1 MMIDLERI
9 GADARAA
16 ARTLAVLD
24 TAKKNQVLMAAADA
38 LDQEENQ
45 AAILR
50 GNAEDLAIADQNQM
64 PAGLRD
70 RLRLTEERLHAMA
83 DAIRDIASLEDPVG
97 EVLSETTRPNGLR
110 LQKVAVPIGVIG
122 IIYEARPNVTSD
134 AWSLC
139 FKTANAVILKGGS
152 DAIHSNLA
160 ITKVL
165 RSAIEAAGIDPNV
178 LQLIEATDHETT
190 NRFMQMNEYVDVLI
204 PRGSHRLIQAVVRNA
219 SVPVIETGAG
229 NCHIFLDARADVA
242 KAVPIVFNAKT
253 QRIGVC
259 NACES
264 LVVDAEVLSTVLVP
278 VIRKLQEMQVE
289 AYCDAPSYAAVQ
301 AAAAAGEG
309 IDMCLVH
316 VATEED
322 FTTEYLDYKISV
334 KTVHSVAEAISHI
347 NRCSTGHSE
356 SIITE
361 DAAHAEQF
369 LNGIDSACVYW
380 NASTRFTDGGCFGF
394 GAEIGISTGKLHAR
408 GPMGLRELTTY
419 KYKIYGDG
427 QIR

>member
-1 MMIDLERI
+1 MIDLERI

-16 ARTLAVLD
+16 SRTLAVLD
-24 TAKKNQVLMAAADA
+24 TAKKNQVLRMAADA
-38 LDQEENQ
+38 LDREENQ
-45 AAILR
+45 ADILR

-83 DAIRDIASLEDPVG
+83 DAIRDIAALEDPVG
-97 EVLSETTRPNGLR
+97 ELLSETTRPNGLR

-229 NCHIFLDARADVA
+229 NCHIFLDASADVA

-264 LVVDAEVLSTVLVP
+264 LVVDERVLSTVLVP

-301 AAAAAGEG
+301 AAAEAGES
-309 IDMCLVH
+309 IDMRLVH

>member
-1 MMIDLERI
+1 M
-9 GADARAA
+9 
-16 ARTLAVLD
+16 
-24 TAKKNQVLMAAADA
+24 
-38 LDQEENQ
+38 
-45 AAILR
+45 
-50 GNAEDLAIADQNQM
+50 
-64 PAGLRD
+64 
-70 RLRLTEERLHAMA
+70 
-83 DAIRDIASLEDPVG
+83 
-97 EVLSETTRPNGLR
+97 
-110 LQKVAVPIGVIG
+110 PIGVIG

-229 NCHIFLDARADVA
+229 NCHIFLDEDADVA

-264 LVVDAEVLSTVLVP
+264 LVVDARVLSTVLVP
-278 VIRKLQEMQVE
+278 VIRKLQERQVE
-289 AYCDAPSYAAVQ
+289 AYCDAPSLTALE

-309 IDMCLVH
+309 IDMGLVH
-316 VATEED
+316 PATEED

-334 KTVHSVAEAISHI
+334 KTVHSVAEAIAHI

-356 SIITE
+356 AIITE

>member
-1 MMIDLERI
+1 M
-9 GADARAA
+9 
-16 ARTLAVLD
+16 LD
-24 TAKKNQVLMAAADA
+24 TEKKNRVLMAAADA
-38 LDQEENQ
+38 LDREENQ
-45 AAILR
+45 AEILR
-50 GNAEDLAIADQNQM
+50 ANAEDLAIADQNQM
-64 PAGLRD
+64 AAGLRD
-70 RLRLTEERLHAMA
+70 RLRLTGERLHAMA
-83 DAIRDIASLEDPVG
+83 DAIRDIAALEDPVG
-97 EVLSETTRPNGLR
+97 EVLSETERPNGLR

-165 RSAIEAAGIDPNV
+165 RSAIEAAGIDTNV

-229 NCHIFLDARADVA
+229 NCHIFLDEDADVA

-264 LVVDAEVLSTVLVP
+264 LVVDERVLSTVLVP
-278 VIRKLQEMQVE
+278 VIRKLQERQVE
-289 AYCDAPSYAAVQ
+289 AYCDALSFAAVQ

-309 IDMCLVH
+309 IDMGLVH
-316 VATEED
+316 PATEED

-334 KTVHSVAEAISHI
+334 KTVHSVAEAIAHI

-356 SIITE
+356 AIITE

>member
-1 MMIDLERI
+1 MIDLERI

-16 ARTLAVLD
+16 SRTLAVLD
-24 TAKKNQVLMAAADA
+24 TAKKNQVLRMAADA
-38 LDQEENQ
+38 LDREENQ

-264 LVVDAEVLSTVLVP
+264 LVVDERVLSTVLVP

-301 AAAAAGEG
+301 AVAEAGEG
-309 IDMCLVH
+309 IDMRLVH
-316 VATEED
+316 AATEED

>member
-1 MMIDLERI
+1 MIDLERI
-9 GADARAA
+9 GAAARAA
-16 ARTLAVLD
+16 ARQLAVLD
-24 TAKKNQVLMAAADA
+24 TEKKNQVLMAAADA
-38 LDQEENQ
+38 LDREENQ
-45 AAILR
+45 AEILR
-50 GNAEDLAIADQNQM
+50 ANAEDLAIADQNQM
-64 PAGLRD
+64 AAGLRD
-70 RLRLTEERLHAMA
+70 RLRLTGERLHAMA
-83 DAIRDIASLEDPVG
+83 DAIRDIAALEDPVG
-97 EVLSETTRPNGLR
+97 EVLSETERPNGVR

-229 NCHIFLDARADVA
+229 NCHIFLDEGADGT

-264 LVVDAEVLSTVLVP
+264 LVVDARVLSTVLVP
-278 VIRKLQEMQVE
+278 VIRKLQERQVE
-289 AYCDAPSYAAVQ
+289 AYCDAPSLAAVQ

-309 IDMCLVH
+309 IDMGLVH
-316 VATEED
+316 PATEED

-334 KTVHSVAEAISHI
+334 KTVHSVAEAIAHI

>member
-1 MMIDLERI
+1 MIDLERI
-9 GADARAA
+9 GADARSAS
-16 ARTLAVLD
+16 RTLAVLD
-24 TAKKNQVLMAAADA
+24 TAKKNQVLRMAADA
-38 LDQEENQ
+38 LDLAENQ
-45 AAILR
+45 ADILR

-83 DAIRDIASLEDPVG
+83 DAIRDIAALEDPVG
-97 EVLSETTRPNGLR
+97 ELLSETTRPNGLR

-301 AAAAAGEG
+301 AAAEAGAG
-309 IDMCLVH
+309 IDMRLVH
-316 VATEED
+316 PATEED

-334 KTVHSVAEAISHI
+334 KTVHSVVEAISHI

>member
-1 MMIDLERI
+1 MIDLERI

-24 TAKKNQVLMAAADA
+24 AAKKNQVLRMAADA

-229 NCHIFLDARADVA
+229 NCHIFLDASADVA

-264 LVVDAEVLSTVLVP
+264 LVVDERVLTTVLVP

-309 IDMCLVH
+309 IDMRLVH
-316 VATEED
+316 AATEED

>member
-1 MMIDLERI
+1 MIDLERI

-24 TAKKNQVLMAAADA
+24 AAKKNQVLRMAADA
-38 LDQEENQ
+38 LDREENQ

-97 EVLSETTRPNGLR
+97 ELLSETTRPNGLR

-229 NCHIFLDARADVA
+229 NCHIFLDASADVA

-264 LVVDAEVLSTVLVP
+264 LVVDERVLSTVLVP

-309 IDMCLVH
+309 IDMRLVH
-316 VATEED
+316 AATEED

>member
-1 MMIDLERI
+1 MINLEQI
-9 GADARAA
+9 GAA
-16 ARTLAVLD
+16 ARTAARQLAVLD
-24 TAKKNQVLMAAADA
+24 TEKKNQVLMAAADA

-45 AAILR
+45 AVILR
-50 GNAEDLAIADQNQM
+50 ANAEDLAIADQNQM
-64 PAGLRD
+64 AAGLRD
-70 RLRLTEERLHAMA
+70 RLRLTGERLHAMA
-83 DAIRDIASLEDPVG
+83 DAIRDIAALEDPVG
-97 EVLSETTRPNGLR
+97 EVLSETERPNGLR

-152 DAIHSNLA
+152 DAIHSNIA

-165 RSAIEAAGIDPNV
+165 RSAIETAGIDPNV

-229 NCHIFLDARADVA
+229 NCHIFLDASADVA
-242 KAVPIVFNAKT
+242 KAVPIVLNAKT

-264 LVVDAEVLSTVLVP
+264 LVVDARVLSTVLVP

-289 AYCDAPSYAAVQ
+289 AYCDVPSLAALQ
-301 AAAAAGEG
+301 AAAEAGEG
-309 IDMCLVH
+309 IDMGLVH
-316 VATEED
+316 PATEED

-334 KTVHSVAEAISHI
+334 KTVHSVAEAIAHI

-356 SIITE
+356 AIITE
-361 DAAHAEQF
+361 EAAHAEQF

>member
-1 MMIDLERI
+1 MIDLERI

-24 TAKKNQVLMAAADA
+24 AAKKNQVLRMAADA

-97 EVLSETTRPNGLR
+97 ELLSETTRPNGLR

-229 NCHIFLDARADVA
+229 NCHIFLDASADVA

-289 AYCDAPSYAAVQ
+289 AYCDAPSYAVVQ
-301 AAAAAGEG
+301 AASAAGEG
-309 IDMCLVH
+309 IDMRLVH
-316 VATEED
+316 AATEED

>member
-1 MMIDLERI
+1 MMNLEQI
-9 GADARAA
+9 GAA
-16 ARTLAVLD
+16 ARTAARQLAVLD
-24 TAKKNQVLMAAADA
+24 TEKKNQVLMAAADA

-45 AAILR
+45 AVILR
-50 GNAEDLAIADQNQM
+50 ANAEDLAIADQNQM
-64 PAGLRD
+64 AAGLRD
-70 RLRLTEERLHAMA
+70 RLRLTGERLHAMA
-83 DAIRDIASLEDPVG
+83 DAIRDIAALEDPVG
-97 EVLSETTRPNGLR
+97 ELLSETERPNGLR

-160 ITKVL
+160 ITKAL

-229 NCHIFLDARADVA
+229 NCHIFLDEGADVT
-242 KAVPIVFNAKT
+242 KAVPIVLNAKT

-264 LVVDAEVLSTVLVP
+264 LVVDARVLSTVLVP
-278 VIRKLQEMQVE
+278 VIRKLQERQVE
-289 AYCDAPSYAAVQ
+289 AYCDAPSLAALQ
-301 AAAAAGEG
+301 AAAEAGEG
-309 IDMCLVH
+309 IDMGLVH
-316 VATEED
+316 PATEED

-334 KTVHSVAEAISHI
+334 KTAHSVAEAIAHI

-356 SIITE
+356 AIITE
-361 DAAHAEQF
+361 EAAHAEQF

>member
-1 MMIDLERI
+1 MIDLERI

-16 ARTLAVLD
+16 SRTLAVLD
-24 TAKKNQVLMAAADA
+24 AAKKKQVLRMAADA
-38 LDQEENQ
+38 LDREENQ

-97 EVLSETTRPNGLR
+97 ELLSETTRPNGLR

-229 NCHIFLDARADVA
+229 NCHIFLDASADVA

-309 IDMCLVH
+309 IDMRLVH
-316 VATEED
+316 AATEED

>member
-1 MMIDLERI
+1 MIDLERI

-16 ARTLAVLD
+16 SRTLAVLD
-24 TAKKNQVLMAAADA
+24 AAKKNQVLRMAADA
-38 LDQEENQ
+38 LDREENQ

-97 EVLSETTRPNGLR
+97 ELLSETTRPNGLR

-229 NCHIFLDARADVA
+229 NCHIFLDASADVA

-289 AYCDAPSYAAVQ
+289 AYCDAPSYAVVQ
-301 AAAAAGEG
+301 AASAAGEG
-309 IDMCLVH
+309 IDMRLVH
-316 VATEED
+316 AATEED

>member
-1 MMIDLERI
+1 MIDLERI

-16 ARTLAVLD
+16 ARQLAVLD
-24 TAKKNQVLMAAADA
+24 TEKKNRVLMAAADA
-38 LDQEENQ
+38 LDREENQ

-50 GNAEDLAIADQNQM
+50 ANAEDLAIADQNQM
-64 PAGLRD
+64 AAGLRD
-70 RLRLTEERLHAMA
+70 RLRLTGERLDAMA
-83 DAIRDIASLEDPVG
+83 DAIRDIAALEDPVG
-97 EVLSETTRPNGLR
+97 EVLSETERPNGLR

-229 NCHIFLDARADVA
+229 NCHIFLDEGADGA

-264 LVVDAEVLSTVLVP
+264 LVVDARVLSTVLVP
-278 VIRKLQEMQVE
+278 VIRKLQERKVE
-289 AYCDAPSYAAVQ
+289 AYCDAPSLAALQ
-301 AAAAAGEG
+301 AAAGEG
-309 IDMCLVH
+309 IDMGLVH
-316 VATEED
+316 PATEED

-334 KTVHSVAEAISHI
+334 KTVGSVAEAIAHI

>member
-1 MMIDLERI
+1 MIDLERI

-16 ARTLAVLD
+16 SRTLAVLD
-24 TAKKNQVLMAAADA
+24 AAKKNQVLRMAADA
-38 LDQEENQ
+38 LDREENQ

-229 NCHIFLDARADVA
+229 NCHIFLDASADVA

-264 LVVDAEVLSTVLVP
+264 LVVDERVLSTVLVP

-301 AAAAAGEG
+301 AAAATGEG
-309 IDMCLVH
+309 IDMRLVH
-316 VATEED
+316 AATEED

>member
-1 MMIDLERI
+1 MIDLERI
-9 GADARAA
+9 GAAARAA
-16 ARTLAVLD
+16 ARQLAVLD
-24 TAKKNQVLMAAADA
+24 TEKKNQVLMAAADA
-38 LDQEENQ
+38 LDQGENQ
-45 AAILR
+45 AVILR
-50 GNAEDLAIADQNQM
+50 ANAEDLAIADQNQM
-64 PAGLRD
+64 AAGLRD
-70 RLRLTEERLHAMA
+70 RLRLTGERLHAMA
-83 DAIRDIASLEDPVG
+83 DAIRDIAALEDPVG
-97 EVLSETTRPNGLR
+97 EVLSETERPNGLR

-229 NCHIFLDARADVA
+229 NCHIFLDEDADVA

-264 LVVDAEVLSTVLVP
+264 LVVDARVLSTVLVP

-301 AAAAAGEG
+301 AAAEAGEG
-309 IDMCLVH
+309 IDMGLVH
-316 VATEED
+316 PAMEED

-334 KTVHSVAEAISHI
+334 KTVHSVAEAIAHI

>member
-1 MMIDLERI
+1 MIDLEQI

-16 ARTLAVLD
+16 ARQLAVLD
-24 TAKKNQVLMAAADA
+24 TEKKNQVLMAAADA
-38 LDQEENQ
+38 LDQGENQ
-45 AAILR
+45 AVILR
-50 GNAEDLAIADQNQM
+50 ANTEDLAIADQNQM
-64 PAGLRD
+64 AAGLRD
-70 RLRLTEERLHAMA
+70 RLRLTGERLHAMA
-83 DAIRDIASLEDPVG
+83 DAIRDIAALEDPVG
-97 EVLSETTRPNGLR
+97 EVLSETERPNGLR

-139 FKTANAVILKGGS
+139 FKPANAVILKGGS

-229 NCHIFLDARADVA
+229 NCHIFLDASADGT

-264 LVVDAEVLSTVLVP
+264 LVVDARVLSTVLVP
-278 VIRKLQEMQVE
+278 VIRKLQERQVE
-289 AYCDAPSYAAVQ
+289 AYCDAPSLAALQ
-301 AAAAAGEG
+301 SAAAAGEG
-309 IDMCLVH
+309 IDMALVH
-316 VATEED
+316 PATEED

-334 KTVHSVAEAISHI
+334 KTVHSVAEAIAHI

>member
-1 MMIDLERI
+1 MIDLERI

-16 ARTLAVLD
+16 ARQLAVLD
-24 TAKKNQVLMAAADA
+24 TEKKNRVLMAAADA
-38 LDQEENQ
+38 LDREENQ
-45 AAILR
+45 AVILR

-64 PAGLRD
+64 AAGLRD
-70 RLRLTEERLHAMA
+70 RLRLTGERLHAMA
-83 DAIRDIASLEDPVG
+83 DAIRDIAALEDPVG
-97 EVLSETTRPNGLR
+97 ELLSETERPNGLR

-165 RSAIEAAGIDPNV
+165 RSAIGAAGIDPNV

-229 NCHIFLDARADVA
+229 NCHIFLDESADGA

-264 LVVDAEVLSTVLVP
+264 LVVDEHVLSTVLVP
-278 VIRKLQEMQVE
+278 VIRKLQERQVE
-289 AYCDAPSYAAVQ
+289 AYCDAPSLAALQ
-301 AAAAAGEG
+301 AAAEAGEG
-309 IDMCLVH
+309 IDMGLVH
-316 VATEED
+316 PATEED

-334 KTVHSVAEAISHI
+334 KTVHSVAEAIAHI

>member
-1 MMIDLERI
+1 MIDLERI

-24 TAKKNQVLMAAADA
+24 AAKKKQVLRMAADA
-38 LDQEENQ
+38 LDREENQ

-97 EVLSETTRPNGLR
+97 ELLSETTRPNGLR

-229 NCHIFLDARADVA
+229 NCHIFLDASADVA

-309 IDMCLVH
+309 IDMRLVH
-316 VATEED
+316 AATEED